1 MSEATRTATGGEA
14 TEHASARAT
23 TASPGYEAATG
34 GLAVL
39 DRSGRT
45 RLRVHGR
52 APRQMLNGILTGT
65 LPEPPVVDDAGDAAG
80 TATYHAVLTPKGKMV
95 SDLWALLSVDEE
107 EGGFLLDVPEA
118 GAPGLFE
125 HMRKVLPPRLARLDD
140 VSAETGMLAVVGPEA
155 AAALSRIVF
164 GLRLEAE
171 RLEALEEGA
180 WVRLG
185 PDGLV
190 VVRSREVRPD
200 AFHVVGDRPA
210 VAALGKRLA
219 EAGAVAM
226 TADDWDTLRVE
237 AGRPAFGVDM
247 TDATI
252 PIEAGIHDR
261 AIDYQKGCYT
271 GQEVIVRIR
280 DRGKVNRHL
289 RRIVL
294 GDVPLPEPGT
304 ELFAP
309 GDDAKA
315 VGWITSVVRS
325 PAEGGVVALAYVRR
339 GVETI
344 GFSGREIAVP

>member
-1 MSEATRTATGGEA
+1 MTDTTTRNATLREAAV
-14 TEHASARAT
+14 
-23 TASPGYEAATG
+23 SPGYEAATG
-34 GLAVL
+34 GLALL
-39 DRSGRT
+39 DRSGRA

-65 LPEPPVVDDAGDAAG
+65 LPEPPVVDEAGVARG

-95 SDLWALLSVDEE
+95 TDLWALLSVDEE

-125 HMRKVLPPRLARLDD
+125 HLRKVLPPRLARLDD
-140 VSAETGMLAVVGPEA
+140 VSTDTGMLAVVGPEA
-155 AAALSRIVF
+155 TAALSRILF
-164 GLRLEAE
+164 GLRLEAD
-171 RLEALEEGA
+171 RLTGLGEGG
-180 WVRLG
+180 WLRLG
-185 PDGLV
+185 ADGPV
-190 VVRSREVRPD
+190 VVRSRDVRPD
-200 AFHVVGDRPA
+200 TYYVVGERTA
-210 VAALGKRLA
+210 VGALGKRLV
-219 EAGAVAM
+219 EAGAVTM
-226 TADDWDTLRVE
+226 TTDDWDTLRVE

-280 DRGKVNRHL
+280 DRGHVNRHL
-289 RRIVL
+289 RRLVL

-315 VGWITSVVRS
+315 VGWITSAVRS
-325 PAEGGVVALAYVRR
+325 PAEDGVVVLAYVRR
-339 GVETI
+339 GVEAI
-344 GFSGREIAVP
+344 DFAGSEIAVDSGTL

>member
-1 MSEATRTATGGEA
+1 M
-14 TEHASARAT
+14 TET
-23 TASPGYEAATG
+23 TTVSPGYEAATG
-34 GLAVL
+34 GLAL
-39 DRSGRT
+39 FDRSGRA

-65 LPEPPVVDDAGDAAG
+65 LPEPPVVDDAGVASG

-95 SDLWALLSVDEE
+95 TDLWALLPVDEE
-107 EGGFLLDVPEA
+107 EDGFLLDVPEA
-118 GAPGLFE
+118 GTPGLFE
-125 HMRKVLPPRLARLDD
+125 HLRKVLPPRLARMND
-140 VSAETGMLAVVGPEA
+140 VSGDTGMLAVVGPEA
-155 AAALSRIVF
+155 AAALSRILF

-171 RLEALEEGA
+171 RLLALDEGA
-180 WVRLG
+180 WLRLG
-185 PDGLV
+185 ADGPMV
-190 VVRSREVRPD
+190 TRSRDVRPD
-200 AFHVVGDRPA
+200 AFHVVGERAA
-210 VAALGKRLA
+210 VDALARRLT
-219 EAGAVAM
+219 EAGGVAI
-226 TADDWDTLRVE
+226 TDGDWQTLRVE

-280 DRGKVNRHL
+280 DRGHVNRHL
-289 RRIVL
+289 RRLVL
-294 GDVPLPEPGT
+294 GDVPPPEPGA

-315 VGWITSVVRS
+315 VGWVTSVARS

-339 GVETI
+339 GVESI
-344 GFSGREIAVP
+344 AFAGREIEVV

>member
-1 MSEATRTATGGEA
+1 MTESTRTAAARGG
-14 TEHASARAT
+14 TV
-23 TASPGYEAATG
+23 SPGYEAAIG
-34 GLAVL
+34 GLAIL
-39 DRSGRT
+39 DRSDRS

-65 LPEPPVVDDAGDAAG
+65 LPEPPAVDDADVASG

-95 SDLWALLSVDEE
+95 TDLWAWLPVDEE
-107 EGGFLLDVPEA
+107 GDGFLLDVPEA

-125 HMRKVLPPRLARLDD
+125 HLRKVLPPRLARLDD
-140 VSAETGMLAVVGPEA
+140 VSADTGMLAVVGPEG
-155 AAALSRIVF
+155 AAALSRILF
-164 GLRLEAE
+164 GLRIEAD
-171 RLEALEEGA
+171 RLGELEEGG
-180 WVRLG
+180 WLRLG
-185 PDGLV
+185 SDGPV
-190 VVRSREVRPD
+190 VVRSHDVRPG
-200 AFHVVGDRPA
+200 AFYVVGDRTA

-226 TADDWDTLRVE
+226 SADDWDTLRVE

-261 AIDYQKGCYT
+261 AIDHQKGCYT

-280 DRGKVNRHL
+280 DRGHVNRHL
-289 RRIVL
+289 RKIAL
-294 GDVPLPEPGT
+294 GDVPLPDPGT

-315 VGWITSVVRS
+315 VGWVTSVVRS
-325 PAEGGVVALAYVRR
+325 PTEGGVVVLAYVRR
-339 GVETI
+339 GVDTI
-344 GFSGREIAVP
+344 AFAGREITVDSGSP